1 MGEKIDL
8 AKVLDI
14 EAALAVLDIS
24 LEDIQRQ
31 NQVSE
36 EGFLPLYKC
45 QEHPQVHLTLERLKK
60 LANNGYLLK
69 KATKQSV
76 VFSLNDAIT
85 LSLCFEV
92 FNEQFILLSSVLKHI
107 GYPKKV
113 SLSNL
118 HQNFIELQKEGI
130 FTLYQVP
137 LYKADT
143 LLLTKKEL
151 DQFMVDHISVKE
163 AIDIYKVNRNYFT
176 ADAVI
181 PVHRIVKTQEG
192 MFVNKKFVEAEM
204 YNRGRGKTYTRPQA
218 MKVLDLAIDAFKEVI
233 KEFELEVLP
242 NNVGFDKKA
251 IDDLATEQLRIIK
264 DIEENYYTSAEVA
277 ELFGFKNRLTPS
289 DLKRLGKT
297 DIPSIARTNKGK
309 YPFKNMAFNASLIS
323 KDKVDAELKVRKL
336 KDSIQNTIYST
347 PYETFR
353 NALEVGELY
362 FSENAKET
370 EKEWFT
376 YIKRKFSKSNQ
387 SPGKMQDTLVKTV
400 STTELLI
407 QLTTDKELMSL
418 SENEINLSIFNEFH
432 TKGVK
437 QTIYSFLLDLNREQ
451 RKKKEPH
458 YWNQRRLLNPYKE
471 KVEHKEKTIY
481 SVDEYLDL
489 IEYANRVDTHI
500 KKSIEDISR
509 MDQTSRYASTW
520 LYVLIHLTNGWRHY
534 DVATVPRIN
543 LQQTTL
549 HQKDVKWLLINE
561 LTERDMDIIL
571 SQMQAKV
578 LVHSKT
584 GKRRYFFYSQELR
597 EAFAYAFAV
606 CELRCQESTPMSDSL
621 IDFTGRGKVL
631 TSSSHKAFFKGM
643 EDFQFGSLKMNRTV
657 ISYIYSIVKKKT
669 NRNPLEFTKIL
680 RSHSDA
686 EITSIY
692 TDIPQEHIDLITS
705 QLFNLG
711 LFGYAYTLLANLLDT
726 TLSENQNKE
735 TTREKALEI
744 KSTFDDILQIEMFT
758 KYLTNL
764 EAKNFERQA
773 LKDYLSSL
781 PQEEIENTYQTLKL
795 GLQPSNEEGK
805 SCIFALCVF
814 NNERSCG
821 KCEYSI
827 HHIVSLSVL
836 GNRFKEKVFH
846 FTERFEN
853 AQTDGERTFLV
864 NTFYGDIQ
872 LIKSAVETF
881 GDDVVNQFIIDTDL
895 DDLRSRVG
903 RIESKKEYFTLKG

>member
-1 MGEKIDL
+1 M
-8 AKVLDI
+8 
-14 EAALAVLDIS
+14 
-24 LEDIQRQ
+24 
-31 NQVSE
+31 
-36 EGFLPLYKC
+36 
-45 QEHPQVHLTLERLKK
+45 
-60 LANNGYLLK
+60 
-69 KATKQSV
+69 
-76 VFSLNDAIT
+76 
-85 LSLCFEV
+85 
-92 FNEQFILLSSVLKHI
+92 
-107 GYPKKV
+107 
-113 SLSNL
+113 
-118 HQNFIELQKEGI
+118 
-130 FTLYQVP
+130 
-137 LYKADT
+137 
-143 LLLTKKEL
+143 
-151 DQFMVDHISVKE
+151 
-163 AIDIYKVNRNYFT
+163 DIYQVNRNYFT
-176 ADAVI
+176 ADSVI

-192 MFVNKKFVEAEM
+192 MFVNKNLVEEEM
-204 YNRGRGKTYTRPQA
+204 YKRGRGDTYTRPEA
-218 MKVLDLAIDAFKEVI
+218 MKVLDLSIDSFKQVVD
-233 KEFELEVLP
+233 EFELELLP

-251 IDDLATEQLRIIK
+251 IDDLAAEQLRILN
-264 DIEENYYTSAEVA
+264 DIEENYYISAEVA
-277 ELFGFKNRLTPS
+277 ELFGFSNRLTPS
-289 DLKRLGKT
+289 DFKRLGKT
-297 DIPSIARTNKGK
+297 NIPAIARTNKGK
-309 YPFKNMAFNASLIS
+309 YPFKNMAANAGLLF

-336 KDSIQNTIYST
+336 KNSILNTIYST
-347 PYETFR
+347 PNETFR

-387 SPGKMQDTLVKTV
+387 SPAKMQATLVKTV
-400 STTELLI
+400 NTTELLI

-451 RKKKEPH
+451 RKKKASP
-458 YWNQRRLLNPYKE
+458 YWNQRRLINPYKE

-489 IEYANRVDTHI
+489 IEYANRIDTHI

-549 HQKDVKWLLINE
+549 NGKDVNWLLTNK
-561 LTERDMDIIL
+561 LTDSDIDIIL

-631 TSSSHKAFFKGM
+631 TPSSHKVFFNGM

-726 TLSENQNKE
+726 NLSATQNKE
-735 TTREKALEI
+735 ATREKALEI

-781 PQEEIENTYQTLKL
+781 PQEELENTYHTLQL

-805 SCIFALCVF
+805 SCIFAQCVF

-836 GNRFKEKVFH
+836 GNRFKEKVYD
-846 FTERFEN
+846 FTERFEK
-853 AQTDGERTFLV
+853 AKTDGERTFLV

-881 GDDVVNQFIIDTDL
+881 GDDVVNQFIIDTNL
-895 DDLRSRVG
+895 DDLRSRVR
-903 RIESKKEYFTLKG
+903 RIDSKREYFTLKG